1 MLRHRLN
8 WGCGPVRPRGW
19 VNSDLEPGEG
29 VDLPCDIRDGL
40 PVADD
45 SFDCVVSI
53 HVLEQLPYLELDAAL
68 RELRRVLKAG
78 GILRVSVPDL
88 DRAIAAYREND
99 PRYFYVPDRDVRSIG
114 GKLSV
119 QMTWYGST
127 RSLFTYDF
135 LEELLG
141 RAGFRDIRRCAFGET
156 ASDDPAIVALDNRER
171 ESLFVEA
178 IK

>member
-8 WGCGPVRPRGW
+8 WGCGPVRPPEW
-19 VNSDLEPGEG
+19 VNSDVEPGDG
-29 VDLPCDIRDGL
+29 VDLPCDIRQGL
-40 PVADD
+40 PVPDD
-45 SFDCVVSI
+45 TFDCVVSI

-68 RELRRVLKAG
+68 RELRRVLKPG
-78 GILRVSVPDL
+78 GIIRLAVPDL
-88 DRAIAAYREND
+88 DRAIMAYREGD
-99 PRYFYVPDRDVRSIG
+99 PRYFYVPDRDVASIG

-119 QMTWYGST
+119 QMTWYGSS

-141 RAGFRDIRRCAFGET
+141 RTGFHEIRRCAFRET
-156 ASDDPAIVALDNRER
+156 GSDDPAIVTLDNRER

-178 IK
+178 MK

>member
-1 MLRHRLN
+1 VLRHRLN
-8 WGCGPVRPRGW
+8 WGCGPVRPREW

-40 PVADD
+40 PVADET
-45 SFDCVVSI
+45 FDCVVSI

-78 GILRVSVPDL
+78 GTLRLSVPDL
-88 DRAIAAYREND
+88 DRAIAAYRGND
-99 PRYFYVPDRDVRSIG
+99 PRYFYVPDRDVTSLG

-141 RAGFRDIRRCAFGET
+141 RTGFRNIRRCAFGET
-156 ASDDPAIVALDNRER
+156 ASGDPTIVALDNRER

-178 IK
+178 TK

>member
-8 WGCGPVRPRGW
+8 WGCGPVRPREW

-45 SFDCVVSI
+45 TFDCVVSI
-53 HVLEQLPYLELDAAL
+53 HGLEQLPYLELDATL
-68 RELRRVLKAG
+68 RELRRVLRPG
-78 GILRVSVPDL
+78 GTIRLAVPDL
-88 DRAIAAYREND
+88 DRAITAYREGN
-99 PRYFYVPDRDVRSIG
+99 PGYFYVPDRDVRSIG

-141 RAGFRDIRRCAFGET
+141 RTGFRDIRRCAFGET
-156 ASDDPAIVALDNRER
+156 GSADPTIVALDNRER

-178 IK
+178 VK

>member
-8 WGCGPVRPRGW
+8 WGCGPVRPREW
-19 VNSDLEPGEG
+19 VNSDLEPGDG
-29 VDLPCDIRDGL
+29 VDLPCDIRHGL
-40 PVADD
+40 PVPDD
-45 SFDCVVSI
+45 TFDCVVSI
-53 HVLEQLPYLELDAAL
+53 HVLEQLPYLELDATL
-68 RELRRVLKAG
+68 RELRRVLKPG
-78 GILRVSVPDL
+78 GTLRLAVPDL
-88 DRAIAAYREND
+88 DRAIAAYRSGD
-99 PRYFYVPDRDVRSIG
+99 GRYFYVPDRDVTTLG

-119 QMTWYGST
+119 QMTWYGSS

-141 RAGFRDIRRCAFGET
+141 RTAFRAIRRCAFRET
-156 ASDDPAIVALDNRER
+156 ASGDPTIVALDNRER

>member
-8 WGCGPVRPRGW
+8 WGCGPVRRPGW

-29 VDLPCDIRDGL
+29 VDVPCDIRAGL
-40 PVADD
+40 PMPDD
-45 SFDCVVSI
+45 TFDCVVSI
-53 HVLEQLPYLELDAAL
+53 HVLEQLPVLELDGAL
-68 RELRRVLKAG
+68 RELRRVLKCG
-78 GILRVSVPDL
+78 GIIRLAVPDL
-88 DRAIAAYREND
+88 DRAIAAYRD
-99 PRYFYVPDRDVRSIG
+99 GDARYFYVPDQDAASLG

-119 QMTWYGST
+119 QMTWYGSS

-141 RAGFRDIRRCAFGET
+141 RAGFRDIRRCAFRET
-156 ASDDPAIVALDNRER
+156 ASGDPTIVELDNRPR